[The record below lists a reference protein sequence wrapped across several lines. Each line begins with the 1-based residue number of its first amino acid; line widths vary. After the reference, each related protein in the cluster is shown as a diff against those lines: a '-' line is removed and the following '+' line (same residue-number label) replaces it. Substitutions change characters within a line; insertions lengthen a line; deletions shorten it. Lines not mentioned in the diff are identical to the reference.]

1 MYNIINKAHVY
12 DLPKRPSQTT
22 TSAGKSFH
30 GTAAVRRTRDPRK
43 HIVDARSR
51 AKLRRVRIHAMI
63 TLKGVLRRSPN
74 KSASRR

>member
-30 GTAAVRRTRDPRK
+30 GTVRCAARFK
-43 HIVDARSR
+43 LSL
-51 AKLRRVRIHAMI
+51 AKVCGWMG
-63 TLKGVLRRSPN
+63 TQG
-74 KSASRR
+74 

>member
-1 MYNIINKAHVY
+1 MYNITNKAHVY
-12 DLPKRPSQTT
+12 NLPKRPSQTT

-30 GTAAVRRTRDPRK
+30 GTVRRTRDPRR
-43 HIVDARSR
+43 HIIDARSR

-63 TLKGVLRRSPN
+63 TLNGVLRRSPN